1 MAGGRGK
8 RGRGVGILGNV
19 GRGLVVLQE
28 GENPA
33 DAGQGHFRFP
43 LPEGEEGQEE
53 EAGEEDKDGRWET
66 VYALSLIHISEPTRL
81 RREEEVEYCFKDFH
95 KLEGF
100 FNF

>member
-1 MAGGRGK
+1 MVGEEGEGRRDSWECGE
-8 RGRGVGILGNV
+8 
-19 GRGLVVLQE
+19 GLVVLQE

-66 VYALSLIHISEPTRL
+66 VYACGER
-81 RREEEVEYCFKDFH
+81 
-95 KLEGF
+95 
-100 FNF
+100 

>member
-1 MAGGRGK
+1 MCSLRFPASRLRVARGRGK
-8 RGRGVGILGNV
+8 RGRGVGSLGNV

-66 VYALSLIHISEPTRL
+66 VYACGER
-81 RREEEVEYCFKDFH
+81 
-95 KLEGF
+95 
-100 FNF
+100 

>member
-1 MAGGRGK
+1 MAADTIRFIVTVAIVVYKGLIP
-8 RGRGVGILGNV
+8 VV
-19 GRGLVVLQE
+19 GRMLTVVLQE

-66 VYALSLIHISEPTRL
+66 VYACGER
-81 RREEEVEYCFKDFH
+81 
-95 KLEGF
+95 
-100 FNF
+100 

>member
-1 MAGGRGK
+1 M
-8 RGRGVGILGNV
+8 

-66 VYALSLIHISEPTRL
+66 VYACGER
-81 RREEEVEYCFKDFH
+81 
-95 KLEGF
+95 
-100 FNF
+100 

>member
-1 MAGGRGK
+1 MCSLRFPASRLRVAGGRGK
-8 RGRGVGILGNV
+8 RGVGILGNV

-43 LPEGEEGQEE
+43 LPEGEEGQED

-66 VYALSLIHISEPTRL
+66 VYAYGGR
-81 RREEEVEYCFKDFH
+81 
-95 KLEGF
+95 
-100 FNF
+100 

>member
-1 MAGGRGK
+1 MVGEEGEGRRDSWECGE
-8 RGRGVGILGNV
+8 
-19 GRGLVVLQE
+19 GLVVLQE

-43 LPEGEEGQEE
+43 LPEERRDRRKRLGRRTRTVAGRRFTLAGKDDLGEREE
-53 EAGEEDKDGRWET
+53 EA
-66 VYALSLIHISEPTRL
+66 
-81 RREEEVEYCFKDFH
+81 EYCFKDFH

>member
-53 EAGEEDKDGRWET
+53 EAGEEDKDGR
-66 VYALSLIHISEPTRL
+66 
-81 RREEEVEYCFKDFH
+81 
-95 KLEGF
+95 
-100 FNF
+100 

>member
-1 MAGGRGK
+1 MCSLRFPASRLRVAGGR
-8 RGRGVGILGNV
+8 GNV

-66 VYALSLIHISEPTRL
+66 VYACGER
-81 RREEEVEYCFKDFH
+81 
-95 KLEGF
+95 
-100 FNF
+100 

>member
-53 EAGEEDKDGRWET
+53 E
-66 VYALSLIHISEPTRL
+66 
-81 RREEEVEYCFKDFH
+81 VEYCFKDFH

>member
-8 RGRGVGILGNV
+8 RGVGILGNV

-66 VYALSLIHISEPTRL
+66 VYACGERCAYSGGYPFSISGDIRSVPS
-81 RREEEVEYCFKDFH
+81 
-95 KLEGF
+95 
-100 FNF
+100 